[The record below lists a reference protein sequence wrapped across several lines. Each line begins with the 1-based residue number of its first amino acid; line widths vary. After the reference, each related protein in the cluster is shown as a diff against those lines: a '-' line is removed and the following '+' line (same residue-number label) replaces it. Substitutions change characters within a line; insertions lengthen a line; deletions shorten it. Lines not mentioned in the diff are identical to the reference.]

1 MTSEFMRDLLTK
13 DEKITVKY
21 KSCQHGVPEDVYKTV
36 CYFRTDVVD
45 IVKRVQL

>member
-21 KSCQHGVPEDVYKTV
+21 KSCQIMALNLKY
-36 CYFRTDVVD
+36 R
-45 IVKRVQL
+45 LLL